1 MNDIGGHWA
10 AAEIQQAISTGYV
23 QGYPDGTFR
32 PDAGVT
38 RAEFVTMLDGA
49 FQVPAE
55 QDENTLVDVS
65 TQDWFAQDVASA
77 LAAGFVSGY
86 PDGTFRPQ
94 EEVSRQ
100 EAACMLAKLLKLDGG
115 GKPEFF

>member
-10 AAEIQQAISTGYV
+10 AAEIQQAVSTGYV

-49 FQVPAE
+49 FQVPAGRMK
-55 QDENTLVDVS
+55 TPLW
-65 TQDWFAQDVASA
+65 T
-77 LAAGFVSGY
+77 
-86 PDGTFRPQ
+86 
-94 EEVSRQ
+94 
-100 EAACMLAKLLKLDGG
+100 
-115 GKPEFF
+115 